1 MAWQT
6 PKTNWGQP
14 GQTVPGATDF
24 NRIEGNTQYLKDE
37 IDTRMQVISEITYY
51 VNASSGND
59 NNNGTSSGT
68 AFKTINKAIQV
79 AQKQIA
85 ASITINIAAG
95 TYVEIVSIKNML
107 CNYLNLNCT
116 TNVHING
123 RIEVDN
129 ANRVKIYRAN
139 INATNSYYGILAE
152 NVRKLDISRISITGA
167 TMGISLSNIEMVNID
182 GDSISGGECIRAN
195 TVGNLRVKDVTLSA
209 AAAAAIFLMDCTF
222 AYTSGLKGSIGSVPV
237 HSVSGSIL
245 IKGASTIVGGAD
257 TKSSGGQIFEQE

>member
-1 MAWQT
+1 MPYTKTVWDENTAIT
-6 PKTNWGQP
+6 PARLNNLEK
-14 GQTVPGATDF
+14 
-24 NRIEGNTQYLKDE
+24 QYEEAIKDAVTE
-37 IDTRMQVISEITYY
+37 VISEITYY

-95 TYVEIVSIKNML
+95 TYVENVSIKNML

-116 TNVHING
+116 TNVYING
-123 RIEVDN
+123 LIEVDN

-139 INATNSYYGILAE
+139 INANYYGILAE
-152 NVRKLDISRISITGA
+152 NVRELDISRISITGA
-167 TMGISLSNIEMVNID
+167 TMGIRLSNIEMVNID
-182 GDSISGGECIRAN
+182 GDSISGDVCIRADA
-195 TVGNLRVKDVTLSA
+195 VGNLRVKDVTLSA
-209 AAAAAIFLMDCTF
+209 TEVVAAIFLMNCTF

-237 HSVSGSIL
+237 HVVSGSIL
-245 IKGASTIVGGAD
+245 IKGSSTITGGAD
-257 TKSSGGQIFEQE
+257 IKSSGGQIFEQE

>member
-1 MAWQT
+1 MPYTKTTWTETT
-6 PKTNWGQP
+6 PITPARLNNLEK
-14 GQTVPGATDF
+14 
-24 NRIEGNTQYLKDE
+24 QYEEAIKDAVTE
-37 IDTRMQVISEITYY
+37 VISEITYY

-85 ASITINIAAG
+85 ALITINIEAG
-95 TYVEIVSIKNML
+95 TYVETVSIENML
-107 CNYLNLNCT
+107 CSYLNLNCSS
-116 TNVHING
+116 NVYING

-139 INATNSYYGILAE
+139 INANSYYGILAQ
-152 NVRKLDISRISITGA
+152 NVRELDIGYISITGA
-167 TMGISLSNIEMVNID
+167 TIGIHLSNIEMVNID
-182 GDSISGGECIRAN
+182 RDSISGGECIRAN

-209 AAAAAIFLMDCTF
+209 TAAAAIFLMDCTF

-237 HSVSGSIL
+237 HVVSGSIL
-245 IKGASTIVGGAD
+245 IKGPSTISGGAD
-257 TKSSGGQIFEQE
+257 ETSNGGQIFT